1 MKNKVLIK
9 LWIPELDVYYD
20 VFIPVN
26 EVMWKVKI
34 LLLKS
39 VEDILKISINN
50 NIDYYLVNKDT
61 CKIYDSNEIVLNT
74 DIRNGSEILLISIK
88 DKK

>member
-50 NIDYYLVNKDT
+50 NIDYYLVNKNT

>member
-9 LWIPELDVYYD
+9 LWIPELDVDYD